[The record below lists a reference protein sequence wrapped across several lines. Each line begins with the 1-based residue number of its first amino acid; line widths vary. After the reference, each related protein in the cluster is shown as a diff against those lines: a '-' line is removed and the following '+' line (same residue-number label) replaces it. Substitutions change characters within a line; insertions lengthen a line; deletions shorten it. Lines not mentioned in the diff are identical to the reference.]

1 MHKIYNP
8 AGLKRALMVASGD
21 TAMLPLPAL
30 SPHLFILLTHHFS
43 YDHPFTP
50 LLLFFFSYWSGP
62 LNCFLPLPLSP
73 FVRRPPP
80 SSITLTN
87 IDRWRQVGVEVCVS
101 NRGVCSC
108 HSLQQSA
115 SIDFFGA
122 YLIHS
127 LHISPSLSLS
137 LNNNNIH
144 GWLAAR
150 VNWEKKN

>member
-1 MHKIYNP
+1 MMHKIYNP

-21 TAMLPLPAL
+21 TVMLPVPAL

-50 LLLFFFSYWSGP
+50 LLLFFYWSGP
-62 LNCFLPLPLSP
+62 LILFPSSSSFSLCET
-73 FVRRPPP
+73 PPP
-80 SSITLTN
+80 LSSITLTN

-101 NRGVCSC
+101 NGGVCSC

-137 LNNNNIH
+137 LS
-144 GWLAAR
+144 
-150 VNWEKKN
+150 E

>member
-1 MHKIYNP
+1 MMHKIYNP

-43 YDHPFTP
+43 YDHPFTS
-50 LLLFFFSYWSGP
+50 LLLFFYWSGP
-62 LNCFLPLPLSP
+62 LILFPFSFSQCWALPPN
-73 FVRRPPP
+73 P

-122 YLIHS
+122 YLIYS
-127 LHISPSLSLS
+127 LHISLS

-150 VNWEKKN
+150 VNWEKNP